1 MSKKKP
7 TSKKKNLP
15 DISSKSY
22 PTELKDDLIRSVGRP
37 SKYQPEMCMDLI
49 YKMAQGK
56 SFNTA
61 CVEMGINPDTGYEY
75 VKEKGDYYKSEFAE
89 AKKWGQALSERW
101 WDEVGRLNLNNKDF
115 NNVLYMMIRQNMHG
129 WTRKVEGKIETKNT
143 NETIETKKIEIK
155 FDEGYV
161 ANVIKILSSSNALE
175 EFGESSPDE

>member
-7 TSKKKNLP
+7 TSKN
-15 DISSKSY
+15 ISSRSN
-22 PTELKDDLIRSVGRP
+22 PLELEDDLIHSVGRP

-75 VKEKGDYYKSEFAE
+75 VKEKGDYYKPEFAE

-143 NETIETKKIEIK
+143 NETIETKKIEIN
-155 FDEGYV
+155 FNEEYA
-161 ANVIKILSSSNALE
+161 ANVIKILSDSNALE
-175 EFGESSPDE
+175 KFGESSSDE